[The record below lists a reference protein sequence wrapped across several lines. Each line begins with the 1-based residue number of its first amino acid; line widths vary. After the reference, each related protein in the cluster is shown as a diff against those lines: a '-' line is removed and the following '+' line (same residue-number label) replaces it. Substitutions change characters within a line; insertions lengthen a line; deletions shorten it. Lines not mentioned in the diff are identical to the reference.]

1 MRYIDVKTEC
11 AKTELRSLDFC
22 INRFFM
28 KLFKTSDMN
37 IVEMCQVYFS
47 FRLPSD
53 ILHDRTKKFLD
64 KITIGN

>member
-1 MRYIDVKTEC
+1 MKMVN
-11 AKTELRSLDFC
+11 AELRSLDFC

-37 IVEMCQVYFS
+37 IVEMCQVNFS

-53 ILHDRTKKFLD
+53 ILHDVLRNF
-64 KITIGN
+64 